1 MEKNALEK
9 IENNLT
15 DLILGKRVIINEYD
29 HLKNISMKWSI
40 DRITI
45 VGRLND
51 NIFYHLDN
59 GDIVNIDFEMLMRL
73 NENNGYLES
82 VGAASWVL
90 RDKWNENIAFIEML
104 KFQQGYGR
112 IDFNPN
118 KIKAFLHSSLKNFI
132 HDLFLD
138 PHFSRADVAC
148 DIFNVD
154 DSFISQYRICEPVK
168 SHFIH
173 ARSGALETAYFGSS
187 GSEKQVRMYNKK
199 VEQLKKRKILPPEIN
214 TWWRV
219 EMQLRRN
226 KATEWFEN
234 VKNSLSNF
242 MSPHFMP
249 NTFSGIERCVIK
261 GLMSD
266 ENEWDNLTRSTKY
279 KYKKMMLEC
288 VKNDEITQNMLLTFE
303 QSAKELKD
311 ELDSWLIGIDVTND
325 ENDL

>member
-51 NIFYHLDN
+51 NIFYHLEN
-59 GDIVNIDFEMLMRL
+59 GEIVNVDFEMLMRL

-82 VGAASWVL
+82 VGASSWIL

-132 HDLFLD
+132 HDLFLN

-154 DSFISQYRICEPVK
+154 NSFISQYRICEPVK
-168 SHFIH
+168 THFIH

-199 VEQLKKRKILPPEIN
+199 VEQLKKRKILPSEIN

-226 KATEWFEN
+226 KASEWYDN
-234 VKNSLSNF
+234 VKESLSNF

-261 GLMSD
+261 GLISD
-266 ENEWDNLTRSTKY
+266 EKEWDNLTRNTKY
-279 KYKKMMLEC
+279 KYKKMMAEC
-288 VKNDEITQNMLLTFE
+288 VKNDEITQNMLVSFD

-311 ELDSWLIGIDVTND
+311 ELDSWLLGLQVGNEDG
-325 ENDL
+325 E

>member
-51 NIFYHLDN
+51 NIFYHLEN

-73 NENNGYLES
+73 NENNGYLEA
-82 VGAASWVL
+82 VGASSWIL

-132 HDLFLD
+132 HDLFLN

-168 SHFIH
+168 THFIH

-288 VKNDEITQNMLLTFE
+288 VKNDEITQNMLVTFE
-303 QSAKELKD
+303 KSANELKD
-311 ELDSWLIGIDVTND
+311 ELDSWLLGLQVGNEDGK
-325 ENDL
+325 

>member
-51 NIFYHLDN
+51 NIFYHLEN

-73 NENNGYLES
+73 NENNGYLEA
-82 VGAASWVL
+82 VGASSWIL

-132 HDLFLD
+132 HDLFLN

-168 SHFIH
+168 THFIH

-199 VEQLKKRKILPPEIN
+199 VEQLRKRKILPPEIN

-288 VKNDEITQNMLLTFE
+288 VKNDEITQNMLVTFE
-303 QSAKELKD
+303 KSANELKD
-311 ELDSWLIGIDVTND
+311 ELDSWLLGLQVGNEDGK
-325 ENDL
+325 

>member
-51 NIFYHLDN
+51 NIFYHLEN

-73 NENNGYLES
+73 NENNGYLEA
-82 VGAASWVL
+82 VGASSWIL

-118 KIKAFLHSSLKNFI
+118 KIKVFLHSSLKNFI
-132 HDLFLD
+132 HDLFLN

-168 SHFIH
+168 THFIH

-288 VKNDEITQNMLLTFE
+288 VKNDEITQNMLVTFE
-303 QSAKELKD
+303 KSANELKD
-311 ELDSWLIGIDVTND
+311 ELDSWLLGLQVGNEDGK
-325 ENDL
+325 

>member
-51 NIFYHLDN
+51 NIFYHLEN

-73 NENNGYLES
+73 NENNGYLEA
-82 VGAASWVL
+82 VGASSWIL

-132 HDLFLD
+132 HDLFLN

-168 SHFIH
+168 THFIN

-288 VKNDEITQNMLLTFE
+288 VKNDEITQNMLVTFE
-303 QSAKELKD
+303 KSANELKD
-311 ELDSWLIGIDVTND
+311 ELDSWLLGLQVGNEDGK
-325 ENDL
+325 

>member
-51 NIFYHLDN
+51 NIFYHLEN

-73 NENNGYLES
+73 NENNGYLEA
-82 VGAASWVL
+82 VGASSWIL

-132 HDLFLD
+132 HDLFLN

-168 SHFIH
+168 THFIH

-199 VEQLKKRKILPPEIN
+199 VEQLRKRKILPPEIN

-261 GLMSD
+261 GLMLD

-288 VKNDEITQNMLLTFE
+288 VKNDEITQNMLVTFE
-303 QSAKELKD
+303 KSANELKD
-311 ELDSWLIGIDVTND
+311 ELDSWLLGLQVGNEDGK
-325 ENDL
+325 

>member
-9 IENNLT
+9 IENNLI

-51 NIFYHLDN
+51 NIFYHLEN

-73 NENNGYLES
+73 NENNGYLEA
-82 VGAASWVL
+82 VGASSWIL

-132 HDLFLD
+132 HDLFLN

-168 SHFIH
+168 THFIH

-288 VKNDEITQNMLLTFE
+288 VKNDEITQNMLVTFE
-303 QSAKELKD
+303 KSANELKD
-311 ELDSWLIGIDVTND
+311 ELDSWLLGLQVGNEDGK
-325 ENDL
+325 

>member
-1 MEKNALEK
+1 MKKNALEK

-51 NIFYHLDN
+51 NIFYHLEN

-73 NENNGYLES
+73 NENNGYLEA
-82 VGAASWVL
+82 VGASSWIL

-132 HDLFLD
+132 HDLFLN

-168 SHFIH
+168 THFIH

-219 EMQLRRN
+219 EIQLRRN

-261 GLMSD
+261 GLISD

-288 VKNDEITQNMLLTFE
+288 VKNDEITQNMLVTFE
-303 QSAKELKD
+303 KSANELKD
-311 ELDSWLIGIDVTND
+311 ELDSWLLGLQVGNEDG
-325 ENDL
+325 E